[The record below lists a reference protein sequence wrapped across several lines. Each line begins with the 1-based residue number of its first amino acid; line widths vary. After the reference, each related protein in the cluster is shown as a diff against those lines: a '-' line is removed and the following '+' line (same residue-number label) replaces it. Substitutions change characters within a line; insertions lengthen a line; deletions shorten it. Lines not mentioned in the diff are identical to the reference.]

1 MGWWVLG
8 WWENDIVYSV
18 RGWKDLMG
26 WGGLGV
32 VEGMRRSWGSGGGG
46 SLTPSGVSLVSRIT

>member
-8 WWENDIVYSV
+8 WWEIDIVYSV

-26 WGGLGV
+26 WGGLVV
-32 VEGMRRSWGSGGGG
+32 VEGMGRSWGSGRDGEVLG
-46 SLTPSGVSLVSRIT
+46 